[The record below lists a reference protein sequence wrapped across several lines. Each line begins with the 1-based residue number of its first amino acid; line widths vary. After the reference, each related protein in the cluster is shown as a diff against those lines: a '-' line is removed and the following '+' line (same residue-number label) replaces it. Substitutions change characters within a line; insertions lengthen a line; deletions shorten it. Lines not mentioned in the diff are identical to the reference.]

1 MYISYYWYH
10 FFYLMNWSSRRVCI
24 ILQCQFPCSVRPTA
38 ITCIT
43 TATCIE
49 TTTMTTL
56 TTTTTIATTILATGK
71 SGQLYRV
78 TLPPPLP
85 PTSQWVQMW
94 ITVLTR
100 RSYSQK
106 HTRFICFIKKWSY
119 FNFDIKTISGLF
131 ILASDKIDLLFDFN
145 SFVLFYNFE
154 NQYLFNKSKKKTTY
168 TLKIIQSVGVILSII
183 LEMYISASLFMVD
196 VMKIKCKANIT
207 LWFFLF

>member
-1 MYISYYWYH
+1 MYISYYWYQ

-38 ITCIT
+38 IIT
-43 TATCIE
+43 TATCIV

-154 NQYLFNKSKKKTTY
+154 NQYLFNKSKKKKPRTHS
-168 TLKIIQSVGVILSII
+168 K
-183 LEMYISASLFMVD
+183 
-196 VMKIKCKANIT
+196 
-207 LWFFLF
+207 